1 MCVSLARAR
10 LRLLFPALFIAGV
23 LGGCAIHPLPE
34 NYSGAPTYQI
44 VRQIRCETREAL
56 IKVLFNYLTTADNMR
71 HDNLDETS
79 YKLGLTARDD
89 YARDPDSITRFDPSK
104 LTGFA
109 KTVVGLLYNTGIA
122 YNYDLLGLETNN
134 IDPTFNL
141 LRPLPITTQVGLNV
155 TGTFDRQ
162 RQNERSFTV
171 TDNAGNLLMH
181 VHQDYCT
188 GQLAQENFFYPIA
201 GRVGV
206 DRVIIDFMQLT
217 LFANLGSINKDATK
231 VAAPTEGPP
240 TMVDQLQF
248 VTAFGGTTTPK
259 LTFIPLGRNFNF
271 ADASL
276 GLTNSRKDTHQLTVG
291 LYLDQDGAKEIAAD
305 RREIFDGRRWKLVQP
320 RGAGPVSVIGAKE
333 TSVTRSPFFGN
344 LITAS
349 GTRAELGAA
358 QAVEQFLTQKLF
370 KPTIIVNQ

>member
-1 MCVSLARAR
+1 MCALTRGKLVSFTISLVV
-10 LRLLFPALFIAGV
+10 GV

-44 VRQIRCETREAL
+44 VRQIRCETREA
-56 IKVLFNYLTTADNMR
+56 IIEVLFNYLTTANNMR
-71 HDNLDETS
+71 FDNLDQNS
-79 YKLGLTARDD
+79 FDLGNRAH
-89 YARDPDSITRFDPSK
+89 AEFKRDPDSITKFDPTK

-122 YNYDLLGLETNN
+122 YNYDLLGLEINN
-134 IDPTFNL
+134 IDPTINL
-141 LRPLPITTQVGLNV
+141 IRPLPITSQVSLGA
-155 TGTFDRQ
+155 TGNFDRQ

-171 TDNAGNLLMH
+171 TDNFGNLLMH
-181 VHQDYCT
+181 VHQNYCD
-188 GQLAQENFFYPIA
+188 GQLAPENYVYPIA
-201 GRVGV
+201 GQVGV
-206 DRVIIDFMQLT
+206 KRVVVDFMQLT
-217 LFANLGSINKDATK
+217 LFANLGGINKDATK
-231 VAAPTEGPP
+231 VSIVEGPP

-248 VTAFGGTTTPK
+248 ITAFGGTVTPK

-271 ADASL
+271 SDASL

-291 LYLDQDGAKEIAAD
+291 LYLDQEAAKEIDAD
-305 RREIFDGRRWKLVQP
+305 RKEIFDGRRWKEVRAKAAAPLKVT
-320 RGAGPVSVIGAKE
+320 RVKE
-333 TSVTRSPFFGN
+333 TSVARSPFFGS

-370 KPTIIVNQ
+370 KPTIVVNQ